1 MPDKYLVMGRQ
12 KKFDRDKALHK
23 VMELFWRNG
32 FTSLGFETISEET
45 GLSRSTLYAEFGS
58 KQNLYIQAIDRY
70 LDLAMENYKSFLA
83 KDPFS
88 PKNIEKYFLSLDMSG
103 HYHGC
108 FMVRSISEVALDI
121 PPVKLRMKQF
131 LMKLESLYAV
141 NLEVVVLNPSDRMDL
156 AAMLVSFDLGYSI
169 LGLAWRSKEDYEK
182 AVRGIILMINRIS
195 VKKI

>member
-1 MPDKYLVMGRQ
+1 MPDKYLLMGRN
-12 KKFDRDKALHK
+12 KAFDRDKALHK

-70 LDLAMENYKSFLA
+70 LDLAMDNYKSFLDR
-83 KDPFS
+83 DPLS
-88 PKNIEKYFLSLDMSG
+88 PKNIEKYFSSLDMSG

-131 LMKLESLYAV
+131 LIKLESLYAA
-141 NLEVVVLNPSDRMDL
+141 NLETVILNPSDRMNF

-182 AVRGIILMINRIS
+182 AVDGIILIVNRIS
-195 VKKI
+195 AGKI